1 MTQSGP
7 THEFSGATEYLP
19 AQPSE
24 PTIVYVRE
32 KPHWGRRL
40 LVFIGVMG
48 LLVAAFVG
56 LSAIN
61 ILPKLRNPF
70 ATETTDRSSPV
81 LLQSIQDLSH
91 YVGAQGNFE
100 VLVDLQ
106 ENKRYVPDIF
116 FNERTLFVGVG
127 SVDAYVDFSGIG
139 EESVIV
145 SPDGT
150 SVEIKLPAAQLE
162 K

>member
-1 MTQSGP
+1 MTQSGTGHDP
-7 THEFSGATEYLP
+7 SATEYLP
-19 AQPSE
+19 QQPGE

-40 LVFIGVMG
+40 LVFIGVTG
-48 LLVAAFVG
+48 LVVASVIA
-56 LSAIN
+56 LSAVN
-61 ILPKLRNPF
+61 LLPNFLRNPF

-116 FNERTLFVGVG
+116 FNERTL
-127 SVDAYVDFSGIG
+127 
-139 EESVIV
+139 
-145 SPDGT
+145 
-150 SVEIKLPAAQLE
+150 
-162 K
+162 